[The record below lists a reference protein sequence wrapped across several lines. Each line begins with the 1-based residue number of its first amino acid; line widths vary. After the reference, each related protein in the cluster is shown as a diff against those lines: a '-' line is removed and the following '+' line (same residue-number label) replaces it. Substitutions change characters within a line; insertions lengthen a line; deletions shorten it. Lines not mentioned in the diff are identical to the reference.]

1 VTFLEQILE
10 STRSRIG
17 EEIRYRSFASL
28 ASDVAAM
35 EQPRD
40 FEGALRQGGIS
51 LIAEIKRKSPSAGSL
66 RSKVDPA
73 KIAGAYEQ
81 AGARAISVLTEPYF
95 FDGSLK
101 DLVSA
106 RQAVDLPVLR
116 KDFLV
121 DPYQVVQARVAG
133 ADAILLIVAAL
144 TDRGLFREMA
154 EAAKEYGLAALI
166 EVHDAFEVEQALEVD
181 PKIIGVNQR
190 DLTTFEVNRK
200 LAMGMRK
207 EIGESVAMVA
217 ESGVGTR
224 SQVQELDRAGIQA
237 VLVGEAFM
245 KADDIGEAVRG
256 LLGTTMEAQ

>member
-1 VTFLEQILE
+1 VE
-10 STRSRIG
+10 
-17 EEIRYRSFASL
+17 
-28 ASDVAAM
+28 
-35 EQPRD
+35 
-40 FEGALRQGGIS
+40 
-51 LIAEIKRKSPSAGSL
+51 
-66 RSKVDPA
+66 
-73 KIAGAYEQ
+73 IAGAYEQ
-81 AGARAISVLTEPYF
+81 AGARAISVLTEPHF

-106 RQAVDLPVLR
+106 RRAVEVPVLR

-144 TDRGLFREMA
+144 TDRGLFREMV

-166 EVHDAFEVEQALEVD
+166 EVHDAFELEHALEVD

-190 DLTTFEVNRK
+190 DLTTFEVNRT
-200 LAMGMRK
+200 LALSMRK

-224 SQVQELDRAGIQA
+224 SQVQELDRAGIHA